1 MHAKPQI
8 FRTLFSTAA
17 AIIIVTSINPS
28 EAAVIVNGGGTSGE
42 GITVTLTQDIVIG
55 SKPGESF
62 GGYFFGFSIDGVID
76 GAATTAAQFVGNWYD
91 LSNTSVDD
99 ATYQTSATSPSS
111 SLSTSNISLNFNEDR
126 LMVFFGTP
134 DFTEYLVSDNAF
146 ITFKA
151 GTITLEPTLGN
162 IVLLS
167 PGSSFEITEEN
178 LFSSSEQYQ
187 NITTQNVA
195 MIPETSSALLGLCGL
210 AVMLR
215 RRRTV

>member
-1 MHAKPQI
+1 
-8 FRTLFSTAA
+8 
-17 AIIIVTSINPS
+17 
-28 EAAVIVNGGGTSGE
+28 
-42 GITVTLTQDIVIG
+42 
-55 SKPGESF
+55 
-62 GGYFFGFSIDGVID
+62 
-76 GAATTAAQFVGNWYD
+76 
-91 LSNTSVDD
+91 
-99 ATYQTSATSPSS
+99 
-111 SLSTSNISLNFNEDR
+111 
-126 LMVFFGTP
+126 MVFFGTP

-215 RRRTV
+215 RRRTA